1 MTALLRVLAEYLTD
15 ILSAG
20 RSEGDYAVAS
30 SQTTSFVKSRQ
41 ELLAS
46 EFRRR
51 MTEMPKGS
59 SFATATTNSYREG
72 FYKTVMS
79 RAEEVKFRV
88 LHVVS

>member
-1 MTALLRVLAEYLTD
+1 MNFSDPE
-15 ILSAG
+15 
-20 RSEGDYAVAS
+20 
-30 SQTTSFVKSRQ
+30 FVKYHQ

-51 MTEMPKGS
+51 MTEMPEGV
-59 SFATATTNSYREG
+59 SFETATTNPYREG

-79 RAEEVKFRV
+79 RAEEVQFRV